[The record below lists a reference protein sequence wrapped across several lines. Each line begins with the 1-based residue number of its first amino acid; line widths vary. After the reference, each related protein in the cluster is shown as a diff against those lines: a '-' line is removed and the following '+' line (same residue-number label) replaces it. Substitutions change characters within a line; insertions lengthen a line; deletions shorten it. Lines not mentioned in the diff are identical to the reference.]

1 MSKGPAQIN
10 LVAFSSNSDIYS
22 QKAKIH
28 LNFRKRRITWF
39 SNLEKVLWILVIR
52 IYYKSNSVLTIETK
66 YNVIKILEN
75 DVSATTEVAKI
86 YNVEKAIITANKKH
100 DTEY

>member
-1 MSKGPAQIN
+1 MPKGPAQIN
-10 LVAFSSNSDIYS
+10 LVPFSSNSDIYS
-22 QKAKIH
+22 RKAKIH

-75 DVSATTEVAKI
+75 DVSATEVGKI

>member
-1 MSKGPAQIN
+1 MPKGPAQIN
-10 LVAFSSNSDIYS
+10 SVPFSSNWDIYS

-28 LNFRKRRITWF
+28 LNFRKRPITWF
-39 SNLEKVLWILVIR
+39 SNLKKVLWILVIR

-75 DVSATTEVAKI
+75 DVSETEVAKI